1 MGEERHL
8 RAPGAGQGA
17 QHAAVY
23 QLNYF
28 DIVFIDV
35 ITFIFNMFIIIKN
48 NIINSTNYRA
58 ALAKKLAL
66 FH

>member
-17 QHAAVY
+17 QHAAVH

-48 NIINSTNYRA
+48 NIINSTIIGQR
-58 ALAKKLAL
+58 
-66 FH
+66 